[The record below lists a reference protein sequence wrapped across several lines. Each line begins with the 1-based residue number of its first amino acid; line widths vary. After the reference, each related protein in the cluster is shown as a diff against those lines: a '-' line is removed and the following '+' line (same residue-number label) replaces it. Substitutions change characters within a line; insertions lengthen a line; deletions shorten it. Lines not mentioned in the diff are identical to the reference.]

1 MATDKPRFTITLSED
16 LYEKVNKYQHDKK
29 FSTQTK
35 AIVDLIE
42 RGAKSL
48 GLVMDCTRYQSEL
61 NKIAPSVSDEAMEVA
76 EAYISADSGIK
87 RSVRKLLDLDKVE
100 EPRRMIQAAAR
111 GGGIKQIEEIRL
123 DELPDDNNPIP

>member
-16 LYEKVNKYQHDKK
+16 LYERVNEYQHDMK

-48 GLVMDCTRYQSEL
+48 GLVMECDGNPLEL
-61 NKIAPSVSDEAMEVA
+61 KEKTPSVSDEAMEVA
-76 EAYISADSGIK
+76 EAYICADQGIK
-87 RSVRKLLDLDKVE
+87 RSVRKLLDLDEVA
-100 EPRRMIQAAAR
+100 EPHRMIRAAAR
-111 GGGIKQIEEIRL
+111 GGGVKRIKEIRP
-123 DELPDDNNPIP
+123 DELPTDGEPLP